1 MTRPTEEAAGRE
13 RSEQASLMWGG
24 RLHAMR
30 IEGEKWAR
38 KTSSTS
44 TAEITIHSI
53 RLGGLSLRCPRGM
66 QVKMSKKQSGVGRG
80 VEFRTQ
86 KGALGL

>member
-1 MTRPTEEAAGRE
+1 
-13 RSEQASLMWGG
+13 
-24 RLHAMR
+24 MR

-44 TAEITIHSI
+44 TAEITIPSI

-66 QVKMSKKQSGVGRG
+66 QVKMSKKPSGWGEGGWSSELRRG
-80 VEFRTQ
+80 LWVCETFLTLLDNMTV
-86 KGALGL
+86 KGVSERIH

>member
-1 MTRPTEEAAGRE
+1 
-13 RSEQASLMWGG
+13 
-24 RLHAMR
+24 MR

-44 TAEITIHSI
+44 TAEITIQSI

-66 QVKMSKKQSGVGRG
+66 QVKMSKKPSGWGRG
-80 VEFRTQ
+80 GVQNSEGDSGFVRHF
-86 KGALGL
+86 